1 MDNAP
6 TLTPFGIAV
15 IDMGLTPSEQQHI
28 LALAGRLKISQVDSD
43 IVRICTYVKTE
54 GTMQATLE
62 KVEAYLAA
70 TAEKMDATASR
81 ISADIEERTN
91 ALLSSVSTEIG
102 NAIREKVDNLP
113 NVISEAVDTHV
124 QKRTDLIVEKTVIKT
139 NNDRDRLEYLTER
152 RKDRREYGMILI
164 GVLALSVG
172 LVAVTRSVTWDQA
185 TAMNAR
191 LEQME
196 KRPDLPVWLEWMKNN
211 DARKLQAASCAPGQ
225 QFVANGQQ
233 KCRPDIALTPALQS
247 NTGLDGL
254 VALYRET
261 VVKLGT
267 WGLVGLGVIGTLLTQ
282 WTRRRLKKA

>member
-15 IDMGLTPSEQQHI
+15 IDMGLTATQQQHI
-28 LALAGRLKISQVDSD
+28 LALAGRLKISQTDTD

-54 GTMQATLE
+54 GTMEATLE
-62 KVEAYLAA
+62 KVEAYLND
-70 TAEKMDATASR
+70 TAEKIEATASR

-91 ALLSSVSTEIG
+91 TLLSSVSTEIG

-113 NVISEAVDTHV
+113 NVISDAVDTHV
-124 QKRTDLIVEKTVIKT
+124 QKRTDVIVQKTVIAT

-152 RKDRREYGMILI
+152 RKDRREYGMIFI
-164 GVLALSVG
+164 GVLALSIG

-185 TAMNAR
+185 VAMNAR

-196 KRPDLPVWLEWMKNN
+196 KRPDLPVWLDWMKYN
-211 DARKLQAASCAPGQ
+211 DARKLNAAFCAVGQ
-225 QFVANGQQ
+225 QVTINGQN
-233 KCRPDIALTPALQS
+233 KCKPDIAVTPALQS

-254 VALYRET
+254 VAVYRE
-261 VVKLGT
+261 VEVKLGSI
-267 WGLVGLGVIGTLLTQ
+267 GFFGLGVVATLLTM
-282 WTRRRLKKA
+282 WTRRRRKKT

>member
-15 IDMGLTPSEQQHI
+15 IDMGLTPSQQQHI

-62 KVEAYLAA
+62 KVEAYLAE

-91 ALLSSVSTEIG
+91 TLLSSVSTEIG

-113 NVISEAVDTHV
+113 DVIKDAVDTHV
-124 QKRTDLIVEKTVIKT
+124 QKRTDLIVERTIIAT
-139 NNDRDRLEYLTER
+139 NNDRDIRDFRSER
-152 RKDRREYGMILI
+152 RKDRREYGIILVS
-164 GVLALSVG
+164 VLALSVG
-172 LVAVTRSVTWDQA
+172 LVTLTRSVTWDQA

-196 KRPDLPVWLEWMKNN
+196 KRVDLPIWLDWMKYN

-225 QFVANGQQ
+225 QFTANGQQ

-247 NTGLDGL
+247 NNGLDGL
-254 VALYRET
+254 VGIYRELE
-261 VVKLGT
+261 VKLGT
-267 WGLVGLGVIGTLLTQ
+267 IGSFGLGVAATLLTM
-282 WTRRRLKKA
+282 WTRRRSKRS

>member
-15 IDMGLTPSEQQHI
+15 IDMSLTPSEQQHI

-62 KVEAYLAA
+62 KVEAYLKE

-91 ALLSSVSTEIG
+91 TLLSSVSSEIG

-113 NVISEAVDTHV
+113 NVISDAVDTHV
-124 QKRTDLIVEKTVIKT
+124 QKRTDLIVEKTVIAT
-139 NNDRDRLEYLTER
+139 NTDRDRLEYLTER

-196 KRPDLPVWLEWMKNN
+196 KRPDLPVWLDWMKFN

-225 QFVANGQQ
+225 QFTANGQT

-254 VALYRET
+254 VGIFREIE
-261 VVKLGT
+261 VKLGT
-267 WGLVGLGVIGTLLTQ
+267 IGSFGLGVIGTLLTI
-282 WTRRRLKKA
+282 WTRRRLKTT